1 MINKC
6 CSRCRGEMYDRD
18 IQMLQLAAANVDPNQ
33 FLIQLIHKFGLV
45 SLLKYWG
52 NEVSFLFSL
61 CFCFYD
67 IQKTAKPI
75 WLSFTEK
82 LLIDP

>member
-1 MINKC
+1 
-6 CSRCRGEMYDRD
+6 MYDRD

-52 NEVSFLFSL
+52 NEVSFF
-61 CFCFYD
+61 
-67 IQKTAKPI
+67 I
-75 WLSFTEK
+75 
-82 LLIDP
+82 